1 MDPIGTSNRKGKRI
15 PNYFLIAVSF
25 LFRHNNSMKIEI
37 PDYTIEQI
45 KKCIALDKNEE
56 VTQEDVEYRI
66 ADLICSWIE
75 QVEEEW

>member
-1 MDPIGTSNRKGKRI
+1 
-15 PNYFLIAVSF
+15 
-25 LFRHNNSMKIEI
+25 MKIEI
-37 PDYTIEQI
+37 PDYTIEQL

-56 VTQEDVEYRI
+56 VTQEDIEYRI